1 MEQPRRGWSWVK
13 KGSALK
19 PNGKKYQVS
28 SDIDTDLVEMGLK
41 DGGRQELEDS
51 QCGQFSGDLRDGW

>member
-1 MEQPRRGWSWVK
+1 MSWNSLKEGGSWVK

-41 DGGRQELEDS
+41 DEGRKE
-51 QCGQFSGDLRDGW
+51 

>member
-1 MEQPRRGWSWVK
+1 MEQPKRGWELGK

-41 DGGRQELEDS
+41 DEGRKE
-51 QCGQFSGDLRDGW
+51 